1 MNEGSAK
8 IFLRVRNISTGIALA
23 ATLLALLINQVVG
36 EGHLAWQ
43 VLLALVALA
52 VGIPHGAI
60 DHLISLPTHSLKKL
74 IIFISAYVAL
84 AVVSGAAIFQWNVL
98 GFQIIVLISFLHFGF
113 GDASFLAELRA
124 SLGQRARTPIH
135 HYLYAI
141 TSGALPVLLPLTSDQ
156 TKSALKEI
164 QPEITNWAGSFVS
177 TIRITLLIL
186 TGVTLLH
193 CAAHKEWRDGLD
205 LTALLFLSLL
215 TPPLVAFGIYFG
227 CWHAAR
233 HTARLTSLLPSS
245 KQLTDDGRYG
255 RAYLAA
261 IYPGLPALVGACV
274 LALVLVLK
282 WNQDFSNTYF
292 WNLLVIV
299 WALTVPHMMAT
310 ARFDRKFLV
319 KIKK

>member
-310 ARFDRKFLV
+310 ARFDIKFLV

>member
-282 WNQDFSNTYF
+282 WNQDFSNTNF

>member
-1 MNEGSAK
+1 M
-8 IFLRVRNISTGIALA
+8 
-23 ATLLALLINQVVG
+23 
-36 EGHLAWQ
+36 
-43 VLLALVALA
+43 
-52 VGIPHGAI
+52 
-60 DHLISLPTHSLKKL
+60 
-74 IIFISAYVAL
+74 
-84 AVVSGAAIFQWNVL
+84 
-98 GFQIIVLISFLHFGF
+98 
-113 GDASFLAELRA
+113 
-124 SLGQRARTPIH
+124 
-135 HYLYAI
+135 
-141 TSGALPVLLPLTSDQ
+141 TSDQ